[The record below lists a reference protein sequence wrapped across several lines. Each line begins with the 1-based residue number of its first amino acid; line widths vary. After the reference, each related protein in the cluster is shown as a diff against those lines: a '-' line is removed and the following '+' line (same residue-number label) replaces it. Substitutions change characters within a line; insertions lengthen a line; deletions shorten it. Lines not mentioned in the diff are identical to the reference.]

1 MRIFIAGLLGA
12 IAMFIWT
19 AIAHTATP
27 LAQTGFS
34 QMPGEAAVLDSMDKS
49 IGDHPGL
56 FIFPYVQP
64 KDPNMMQT
72 YAALEKVHPSGM
84 LLYRPA
90 GKGMEGMPPSM
101 LLKEF
106 IKQLVETLIA
116 AWIVSMIAGGF
127 GLRWAAVFGIYVCTA
142 IATNVSYWNWYGFPA
157 DYTVAQIVIE
167 LVSGVVAGAVIS
179 WWLGRASAA

>member
-34 QMPGEAAVLDSMDKS
+34 QMPGEAAVLDTMDKS
-49 IGDHPGL
+49 IGDHPGI
-56 FIFPYVQP
+56 FIFTYVQP

-72 YAALEKVHPSGM
+72 YAEQEKVLPSGR
-84 LLYRPA
+84 LLYLPSC
-90 GKGMEGMPPSM
+90 KVMEGMPPSM

-106 IKQLVETLIA
+106 IKQFVETLIS
-116 AWIVSMIAGGF
+116 AWIVSMI
-127 GLRWAAVFGIYVCTA
+127 V
-142 IATNVSYWNWYGFPA
+142 
-157 DYTVAQIVIE
+157 
-167 LVSGVVAGAVIS
+167 
-179 WWLGRASAA
+179 